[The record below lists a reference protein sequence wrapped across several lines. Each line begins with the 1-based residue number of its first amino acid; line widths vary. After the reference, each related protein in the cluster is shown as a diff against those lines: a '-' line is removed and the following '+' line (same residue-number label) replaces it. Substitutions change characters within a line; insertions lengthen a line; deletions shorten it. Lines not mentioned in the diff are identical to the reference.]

1 MTVHDNDRIA
11 GGEPRRDWQDEVG
24 DLLEKADLP
33 APPADDDPFTP
44 GDADLRAAYDLERS
58 DRFILEA
65 LRSRMDYDLWLLRR
79 SAIADAEETAEEP
92 RAAFRALDAAG
103 RIRAFAEE
111 ELEEASPCE
120 DECCDHGRDEE
131 SIARVAKYREVI
143 GNLAILEG
151 RIRRLNPAAA
161 AEFDRER
168 S

>member
-1 MTVHDNDRIA
+1 MTVPDNDGIS
-11 GGEPRRDWQDEVG
+11 GGEPKRDWQDEVG
-24 DLLEKADLP
+24 DLLENADLP

-58 DRFILEA
+58 ARFILEA

-79 SAIADAEETAEEP
+79 SAFPDAEETAEEP
-92 RAAFRALDAAG
+92 RAAFRALEAAG

-111 ELEEASPCE
+111 EMEEASPCE
-120 DECCDHGRDEE
+120 GGCCGHDEE
-131 SIARVAKYREVI
+131 SIRKVAKYRGVL

-151 RIRRLNPAAA
+151 RIRSLNPAAA
-161 AEFDRER
+161 ADFDRER

>member
-1 MTVHDNDRIA
+1 MTVPDDDGIS
-11 GGEPRRDWQDEVG
+11 GGEAKRGWQDEVG
-24 DLLEKADLP
+24 DLLENADLP

-44 GDADLRAAYDLERS
+44 GDADLRAAYDLERR

-79 SAIADAEETAEEP
+79 SAIADAAETAEKP
-92 RAAFRALDAAG
+92 HAAFRALDAAA

-111 ELEEASPCE
+111 EMEEASPCE
-120 DECCDHGRDEE
+120 DEHCHHGRDEE
-131 SIARVAKYREVI
+131 SIEKVAKYREVL

-161 AEFDRER
+161 ADFDRER
-168 S
+168 A